1 MKERLDEETRS
12 AIVAYRMERARQ
24 TLGEAD
30 LLRQGN
36 YYNAAV
42 NRLYYACYYAVSALL
57 LRHHIEAST
66 HNGVKTQ
73 LSIHFV
79 RTGKLSLEH
88 NTTFGLLFDKRHSSD
103 YDDFAYCDAPL
114 VDMLRPRAGDFI
126 DAIERLL

>member
-1 MKERLDEETRS
+1 MKERLDDETRS

-57 LRHHIEAST
+57 LRHH
-66 HNGVKTQ
+66 KQ
-73 LSIHFV
+73 FV
-79 RTGKLSLEH
+79 PA
-88 NTTFGLLFDKRHSSD
+88 LLF
-103 YDDFAYCDAPL
+103 
-114 VDMLRPRAGDFI
+114 
-126 DAIERLL
+126 E